1 MQTTIITST
10 WQTIL
15 QYFFPAFTAPTA
27 KIFAALVT
35 GWILCT
41 ARRTITGII
50 SFADPINK
58 RPHDTYHRFFP
69 NASWALSQLWKM
81 LAMLLVRIFYPAGTI
96 PTDLDDTLF
105 HRAGPKV
112 NGAAWWRDAVRSS
125 DVMKVFS
132 RGLNL
137 VVLTLRI
144 YPAWGGEP
152 LGLPINMRLHRKGG
166 PNHIDLAESMLVE
179 LSQWLPQRR
188 FLCHCDGF
196 YTALI
201 DRRPPTVHIVSRMR
215 KDAILYGLPPQ
226 LDEPRPGRRRVRGDR
241 LATPAQLA
249 EGIRDYKMVRTVER
263 GKKRKRLVWS
273 KTVIWYHVSR
283 KPVVLVISRD
293 LTGKEKDDFFVTTDL
308 SLSQQQVVGGF
319 AGRWSIEDTF
329 RNTKQFLG
337 GQQPQTFVRAGP
349 ERAAGMSLWLYSVVW
364 LWYLQQHSRA
374 ALPKLPWY
382 RAKVRPSFAD
392 ALAALRRM
400 LWKQRIKC
408 MFEGSVGHNKIPEY
422 LIRALSYAA

>member
-15 QYFFPAFTAPTA
+15 QYFFPVFTAPTA
-27 KIFAALVT
+27 QIFANLLT
-35 GWILCT
+35 GWVLCT
-41 ARRTITGII
+41 ARRTVTGII
-50 SFADPINK
+50 SFADPLNK
-58 RPHDTYHRFFP
+58 RPHDAYHRFFP
-69 NASWALSQLWKM
+69 DARWQTTQLWKM
-81 LAMLLVRIFYPAGTI
+81 LAMLLVKIFYPTGTI

-105 HRAGPKV
+105 HRTGRKV
-112 NGAAWWRDAVRSS
+112 NSASWWRDAVRSTATI
-125 DVMKVFS
+125 VVHAW
-132 RGLNL
+132 GLNL
-137 VVLTLRI
+137 VVLTVRI

-152 LGLPINMRLHRKGG
+152 LGLPINVRLRTKGG
-166 PNHIDLAESMLVE
+166 PSHIDLAQSMLAE

-201 DRRPPTVHIVSRMR
+201 DRRPPTVHIISRMR

-226 LDEPRPGRRRVRGDR
+226 LDKPRPGRRRVRGDK

-249 EGIRDYKMVRTVER
+249 EGIKDYKMVRTVER

-273 KTVIWYHVSR
+273 KTVIWYHVSLE
-283 KPVVLVISRD
+283 PVVLVISRD
-293 LTGKEKDDFFVTTDL
+293 PQGKEKDDFFVTTDL
-308 SLSQQQVVGGF
+308 SLLPQQVVGGF

-329 RNTKQFLG
+329 RNTKQLIG
-337 GQQPQTFVRAGP
+337 VQQPQTFKRCGP
-349 ERAAGMSLWLYSVVW
+349 ERAAVMGLWLYSVVW
-364 LWYLQQHSRA
+364 LWYLHRRRGTAS
-374 ALPKLPWY
+374 LKLPWY
-382 RAKVRPSFAD
+382 CAKARPSFAD

-408 MFEGSVGHNKIPEY
+408 MFEGSVGHDKIPEY